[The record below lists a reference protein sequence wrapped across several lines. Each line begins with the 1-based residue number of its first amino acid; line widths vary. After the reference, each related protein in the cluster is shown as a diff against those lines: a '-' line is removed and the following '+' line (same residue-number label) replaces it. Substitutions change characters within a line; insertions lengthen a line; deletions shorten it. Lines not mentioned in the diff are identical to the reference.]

1 MKCIDCMTKQLPHN
15 YPERRRSHIAPVAF
29 LRVRKKDAPVDF
41 ASDFGRNLA
50 RCRKRA
56 GLSQEEVAV
65 RASLHRTA
73 VGQIERGER
82 VARVDTLVK
91 LAGSLGLPPGE
102 LLVGLDWEPGGT
114 QLGRFRSRPAHGE
127 AAGEAPAT
135 QARLASPTS
144 SA

>member
-1 MKCIDCMTKQLPHN
+1 MTKQLPHRH
-15 YPERRRSHIAPVAF
+15 PERHRSHIVPVAF
-29 LRVRKKDAPVDF
+29 LRVRKKNALVDF

-50 RCRKRA
+50 RCRKHV
-56 GLSQEEVAV
+56 GLSQEELAV

-102 LLVGLDWEPGGT
+102 LLVGLSWEPGGT
-114 QLGRFRSRPAHGE
+114 QLGRFRSRGACDGSGDAEPA
-127 AAGEAPAT
+127 A
-135 QARLASPTS
+135 QARLASPTR

>member
-1 MKCIDCMTKQLPHN
+1 MTKQFSHSHSQ
-15 YPERRRSHIAPVAF
+15 RRRSHIAPVAY
-29 LRVRKKDAPVDF
+29 LRVKKKNAPVDF
-41 ASDFGRNLA
+41 AADFGRNLA
-50 RCRKRA
+50 RCRKRV
-56 GLSQEEVAV
+56 GLSQEELAV

-102 LLVGLDWEPGGT
+102 LLVGLGWEPGGT
-114 QLGRFRSRPAHGE
+114 QLGRFQSRQSDGGAADGE
-127 AAGEAPAT
+127 AGG
-135 QARLASPTS
+135 QAALVSPTR